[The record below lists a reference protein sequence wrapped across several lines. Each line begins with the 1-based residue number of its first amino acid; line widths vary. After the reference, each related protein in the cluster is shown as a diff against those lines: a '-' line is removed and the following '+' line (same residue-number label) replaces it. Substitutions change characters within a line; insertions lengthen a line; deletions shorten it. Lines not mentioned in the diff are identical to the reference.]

1 VKLSPLIN
9 EISIEGQSQGASGVK
24 EKAFERFKELQEFRR
39 ARSILAWP
47 RSDLEA
53 A

>member
-1 VKLSPLIN
+1 MKF
-9 EISIEGQSQGASGVK
+9 QSKVNPRARAESKKKQFEEFK
-24 EKAFERFKELQEFRR
+24 EFKELPDFRR